1 MVFCSVLSIE
11 LELMRGER
19 EFISKIATLCN
30 VNIFWVS
37 DFQQIRLFFFFSL
50 GSTNSSV
57 IQHFLRFVVVILLFV
72 WRGVRER
79 RVKEKMLQRRR
90 NGGVKEG
97 GRDSFIINK
106 ALGLL

>member
-11 LELMRGER
+11 LESMRGER

-50 GSTNSSV
+50 SSTNSSV

-72 WRGVRER
+72 WRGVHERETREGENASTKKKWRRER
-79 RVKEKMLQRRR
+79 GWKRFFY
-90 NGGVKEG
+90 N
-97 GRDSFIINK
+97 
-106 ALGLL
+106 